1 LIDPLGWTSS
11 RLRVDNVYVAD
22 NLRTR
27 LVDAGVRLLENEG
40 HGGLTIRAVTRE
52 AGVSHGA
59 PRRYFPTLSALAA
72 AVARVGLVD
81 LSTAL
86 NSAAQQ
92 SDSPR
97 DALDAMA
104 HAYVQFAARRPAM
117 FALIFRHDVL
127 EGSGENLRGQSRPLF
142 EALTSTLDAVVPENP
157 QFTALRL
164 WTSVHG
170 IAALHATRAFEPITD
185 TSAVPDLIRCA
196 VRDVIADATGPGT

>member
-1 LIDPLGWTSS
+1 MNPLGWTTS
-11 RLRVDNVYVAD
+11 RPRVDNVYVPD

-40 HGGLTIRAVTRE
+40 QGGLTIRAVTRE

-72 AVARVGLVD
+72 AVARVGLTD
-81 LSTAL
+81 LGTAL

-92 SDSPR
+92 SDSTR

-104 HAYVQFAARRPAM
+104 YAYVWFAAQRPAM
-117 FALIFRHDVL
+117 FALIFRHDLLV
-127 EGSGENLRGQSRPLF
+127 GSGENLRLTSRPLF
-142 EALTSTLDAVVPENP
+142 EALIDAVGAVAPENP
-157 QFTALRL
+157 RFTALRL

-170 IAALHATRAFEPITD
+170 IAVLHSTRAFEPITD
-185 TSAVPDLIRCA
+185 TSAVSELVRCA
-196 VRDVIADATGPGT
+196 VHDAIAAASGPET

>member
-1 LIDPLGWTSS
+1 M
-11 RLRVDNVYVAD
+11 RVDNVYVAD

-40 HGGLTIRAVTRE
+40 QGGLTIRAVTRE

-117 FALIFRHDVL
+117 FALIFRHDLL

-196 VRDVIADATGPGT
+196 VRDAIRNVSESET

>member
-1 LIDPLGWTSS
+1 MP
-11 RLRVDNVYVAD
+11 D

-27 LVDAGVRLLENEG
+27 LIDAGIRLLDSEG
-40 HGGLTIRAVTRE
+40 PEGLTIRAVTRE

-81 LSTAL
+81 LGTAL

-97 DALDAMA
+97 GAVDAMA
-104 HAYVQFAARRPAM
+104 HAYVQFAAQRPAM
-117 FALIFRHDVL
+117 FALIFRHDL
-127 EGSGENLRGQSRPLF
+127 LAGSGENLRQQSRPLF
-142 EALTSTLDAVVPENP
+142 EALTSTLGTVAPENP
-157 QFTALRL
+157 QFTAMRL

-170 IAALHATRAFEPITD
+170 IAALHSTRAFEPITD

-196 VRDVIADATGPGT
+196 VRDVIADASGPGT

>member
-1 LIDPLGWTSS
+1 MP
-11 RLRVDNVYVAD
+11 D
-22 NLRTR
+22 NLRIR
-27 LVDAGVRLLENEG
+27 LVDAGVRLLESEG
-40 HGGLTIRAVTRE
+40 QGGLTIRAVTRE

-81 LSTAL
+81 LGTAL

-104 HAYVQFAARRPAM
+104 YAYVQFAAQRPSM
-117 FALIFRHDVL
+117 FALIFRHDLL
-127 EGSGENLRGQSRPLF
+127 EGSGENLRQQSRPLF
-142 EALTSTLDAVVPENP
+142 EALTSTLAAVATENP

-170 IAALHATRAFEPITD
+170 IAALNSTHAFEPITD
-185 TSAVPDLIRCA
+185 RSAVTELTRRA
-196 VRDVIADATGPGT
+196 VRDAIADATEPGT

>member
-1 LIDPLGWTSS
+1 MP
-11 RLRVDNVYVAD
+11 D

-27 LVDAGVRLLENEG
+27 LVDAGVRLLESEG
-40 HGGLTIRAVTRE
+40 QGGLTIRAVTRE

-72 AVARVGLVD
+72 AVARVGLFE
-81 LSTAL
+81 LETAL

-104 HAYVQFAARRPAM
+104 HAYVDFAARRPAM
-117 FALIFRHDVL
+117 FALVFRHDLL
-127 EGSGENLRGQSRPLF
+127 EGSGENLRLASRPIF
-142 EALTSTLDAVVPENP
+142 DALIAAVGAVAPENP

-170 IAALHATRAFEPITD
+170 IAALNSTRAFEPITD
-185 TSAVPDLIRCA
+185 RSAVTELTRRA
-196 VRDVIADATGPGT
+196 VRDVIADATEPGT

>member
-1 LIDPLGWTSS
+1 MP
-11 RLRVDNVYVAD
+11 D

-27 LVDAGVRLLENEG
+27 LIDAGVRLLDSEG
-40 HGGLTIRAVTRE
+40 PEGLTIRAVTRE

-59 PRRYFPTLSALAA
+59 PRRYFPTLNALAA

-92 SDSPR
+92 SGSPH
-97 DALDAMA
+97 DALNAIAD
-104 HAYVQFAARRPAM
+104 AYVDFAARRPAM
-117 FALIFRHDVL
+117 FALIFRHDAL
-127 EGSGENLRGQSRPLF
+127 EGSGENLRLTSRPLF
-142 EALTSTLDAVVPENP
+142 EALIAAVGAVAPENP

-170 IAALHATRAFEPITD
+170 IAALHSTRAFEPITD
-185 TSAVPDLIRCA
+185 TSAVSELVRCA
-196 VRDVIADATGPGT
+196 VRDVIAAANGPET

>member
-1 LIDPLGWTSS
+1 M
-11 RLRVDNVYVAD
+11 AD

-40 HGGLTIRAVTRE
+40 QGGLTIRAVTRE

-117 FALIFRHDVL
+117 FALIFRHDLL
-127 EGSGENLRGQSRPLF
+127 EGSGENLRAQSQPLF

-170 IAALHATRAFEPITD
+170 IAALHSTRALDPIGGTPMV
-185 TSAVPDLIRCA
+185 TSLIRRA
-196 VRDVIADATGPGT
+196 VRDAIRNVSESET

>member
-1 LIDPLGWTSS
+1 M
-11 RLRVDNVYVAD
+11 AD

-40 HGGLTIRAVTRE
+40 QGGLTIRAVTRE

-117 FALIFRHDVL
+117 FALIFRHDLL

-185 TSAVPDLIRCA
+185 TSAVTSLIRRA
-196 VRDVIADATGPGT
+196 VRDAIRNVSESET